1 MLQHG
6 RAPGEAV
13 PIVLVTH
20 DTSESQL
27 RAAIE
32 TIERL
37 ESVLER
43 PSVIRIEH
51 G

>member
-1 MLQHG
+1 
-6 RAPGEAV
+6 
-13 PIVLVTH
+13 VLVTH
-20 DTSESQL
+20 DTRES
-27 RAAIE
+27 RMREAVAR
-32 TIERL
+32 IERL